1 MALPRE
7 KAMASKSYSE
17 RLKIPLEGDET
28 LQLYT
33 KSGTKVATGYER
45 IVIGDRGPYIE
56 FRADQIV
63 EENFE
68 IPEDQEYRKTDK
80 RVYYVE
86 ARSKD
91 DSYVKLYFQ
100 KKTVAYAD
108 YKVGMLYISP
118 FDLRTVLEESLVD

>member
-56 FRADQIV
+56 F
-63 EENFE
+63 
-68 IPEDQEYRKTDK
+68 
-80 RVYYVE
+80 
-86 ARSKD
+86 
-91 DSYVKLYFQ
+91 
-100 KKTVAYAD
+100 
-108 YKVGMLYISP
+108 
-118 FDLRTVLEESLVD
+118 

>member
-1 MALPRE
+1 
-7 KAMASKSYSE
+7 MASKSYSE

-45 IVIGDRGPYIE
+45 VVLGGRGPYVE

-80 RVYYVE
+80 RVYYIE

-91 DSYVKLYFQ
+91 DSYVKLYIQ
-100 KKTVAYAD
+100 KRTVAYAD

-118 FDLRTVLEESLVD
+118 FELKTDEFDELVEPLEKD

>member
-1 MALPRE
+1 MKKP
-7 KAMASKSYSE
+7 YSE
-17 RLKIPLEGDET
+17 RLKIPLEGSET
-28 LQLYT
+28 LQFFT
-33 KSGTKVATGYER
+33 KSGTAVATGYER
-45 IVIGDRGPYIE
+45 IVIGGRGPYIE

-63 EENFE
+63 EESFE

-80 RVYYVE
+80 RVYYIE

-91 DSYVKLYFQ
+91 ESYVKLYIQ

-118 FDLRTVLEESLVD
+118 FELKTDELEELVEPLEKE

>member
-1 MALPRE
+1 M
-7 KAMASKSYSE
+7 
-17 RLKIPLEGDET
+17 
-28 LQLYT
+28 
-33 KSGTKVATGYER
+33 
-45 IVIGDRGPYIE
+45 
-56 FRADQIV
+56 